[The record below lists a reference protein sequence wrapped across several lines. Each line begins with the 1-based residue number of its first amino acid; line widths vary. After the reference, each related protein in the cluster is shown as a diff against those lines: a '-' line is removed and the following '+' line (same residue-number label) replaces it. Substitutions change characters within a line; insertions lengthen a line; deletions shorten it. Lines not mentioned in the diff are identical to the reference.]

1 MKISL
6 VLTTYEQ
13 PVSLAKALASIAAQ
27 TRRPDEVAVADDGS
41 GPETA
46 RVVAEFAAAFP
57 GPVHHVRQE
66 RDGYRKTRIFNQAL
80 ARTSGEYV
88 VFLDGDSVPHLRF
101 IEDHESLAEPGVWV
115 QGRRAFVKERYVPGF
130 RPTLP
135 CVLAYALTGRMTGL
149 AKAFRLPFP
158 RIRRSRELRG
168 ILGCNL
174 GIWRADL
181 DVLNG
186 YDEAYVEFGRE
197 DSDLGA
203 RLFHLGRDR
212 KNVHGRAVLYHMN
225 HPIYPRDGTP
235 ANDARL
241 AETLRTKR
249 IACARGLKDWLKP
262 EASA

>member
-13 PVSLAKALASIAAQ
+13 PVSLAKCLDSIAAQ
-27 TRRPDEVAVADDGS
+27 TRLADEVAVADDGS
-41 GPETA
+41 GEETA
-46 RVVAEFAAAFP
+46 RVIASFSAKYPF
-57 GPVHHVRQE
+57 PVHHVRQE

-80 ARTSGEYV
+80 ARTRGEYV
-88 VFLDGDSVPHLRF
+88 IFLDGDSVPHHRF
-101 IEDHESLAEPGVWV
+101 VEDHEALAEPGVWV
-115 QGRRAFVKERYVPGF
+115 QGRRAFVKEEYVPRFTPDFG
-130 RPTLP
+130 
-135 CVLAYALTGRMTGL
+135 CVLAYALSGKMTGL

-158 RIRRSRELRG
+158 RVRRNRELRG

-181 DVLNG
+181 DVVNG
-186 YDEAYVEFGRE
+186 YDETYTGFGRE

-212 KNVHGRAVLYHMN
+212 KNVHGRAILYHMN
-225 HPIYPRDGTP
+225 HPIYSREGTP

-241 AETLRTKR
+241 AETLRTGR
-249 IACARGLKDWLKP
+249 IACERGLRDWL
-262 EASA
+262 